1 MTGTLNSLIVKYYR
15 AKIVNKMIKPLGN
28 SVAILIDTSQYEKY
42 GDSNLISLKRKGGS
56 GYNFEEYKH
65 MPRVGKVY
73 SVTEDEFVE
82 DESRRIKVDLTGGDE
97 VIFPHDIINEHN
109 IVEIPEGLLFFA
121 PVTRIYA
128 RRRGGEVK
136 SLGDH
141 VLCTKTEHKDQFGVT
156 FELTY
161 NVKYPTGE
169 VKYLLDQ
176 YNDNLNINVGDK
188 LVYAKEP
195 YLLEDDYHRLFFNE
209 PIYCLHRFN
218 LLGIKET

>member
-1 MTGTLNSLIVKYYR
+1 
-15 AKIVNKMIKPLGN
+15 MIKPLGN

-42 GDSNLISLKRKGGS
+42 GDSNLISLKRQGGA

-65 MPRVGKVY
+65 LPRIGKVY

-82 DESRRIKVDLTGGDE
+82 DEFRRIKVDLTQGDE
-97 VIFPHDIINEHN
+97 VIFPHDIIDEYNVIN
-109 IVEIPEGLLFFA
+109 LPEGLLFFA

-128 RRRGGEVK
+128 RRRNGEIK
-136 SLGDH
+136 ALGDH
-141 VLCTKTEHKDQFGVT
+141 VLCTKNEHKDYFWET

-161 NVKYPTGE
+161 NVKYSSNG

-176 YNDNLNINVGDK
+176 YNDNLKIEEGDE
-188 LVYAKEP
+188 LLYAKEP

-218 LLGIKET
+218 LLGINVNNKHLDNK